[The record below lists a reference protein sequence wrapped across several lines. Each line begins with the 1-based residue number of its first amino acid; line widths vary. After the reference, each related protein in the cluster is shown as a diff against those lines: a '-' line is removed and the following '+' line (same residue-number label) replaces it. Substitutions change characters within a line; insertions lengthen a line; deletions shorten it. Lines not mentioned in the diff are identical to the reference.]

1 MDKFPITV
9 IGEKKLRDELDNL
22 TNIERPRIIDDIAV
36 AREHGDLKEN
46 AEYHAAKEKQSFI
59 EGRITEL
66 EDVVSRAEVIDLNK
80 LSGKTITFGTKV
92 KIVDE
97 ETDQETDYQIVGPYE
112 ANLELGLISI
122 ASPIAKA
129 LIGKEKG
136 SSVEVKTPS
145 GSKNYEIISI
155 EVIKL

>member
-1 MDKFPITV
+1 MDCKTNNDCFS
-9 IGEKKLRDELDNL
+9 GKLR
-22 TNIERPRIIDDIAV
+22 T
-36 AREHGDLKEN
+36 
-46 AEYHAAKEKQSFI
+46 
-59 EGRITEL
+59 
-66 EDVVSRAEVIDLNK
+66 IDLNK

-97 ETDQETDYQIVGPYE
+97 ETDQETDYQMVGPYE

-155 EVIKL
+155 CLLYTSPSPRDATLSRMPSSA